1 MDMECGVRAA
11 CEQNICRMASPGLPL
26 TPRYRLITCAK
37 RLIWNA
43 RANEQRVARVVRTN
57 GRRSVSRAG
66 VLGPGALS
74 LGAD

>member
-1 MDMECGVRAA
+1 MRAEHMSNRFSWSSTHA
-11 CEQNICRMASPGLPL
+11 YC
-26 TPRYRLITCAK
+26 LITLAK
-37 RLIWNA
+37 PLIWNA
-43 RANEQRVARVVRTN
+43 RANEQRVVRVVRTN